1 MSIEEKMIKD
11 KNAKSFTV
19 VCKGKDL
26 LKEITKKLLENQT
39 I

>member
-11 KNAKSFTV
+11 RNAKSFTV

-26 LKEITKKLLENQT
+26 LKEIVRKLLENQK